1 MPASVVSEDPLTSR
15 SRYAVPGYSGY
26 IPGKVPEVAN
36 MGQRF
41 ALCNQ
46 HGVKSL
52 KGDAPQPAFSWKC
65 GGPRGHIPGYSG
77 HVPGKLEDRKE
88 TCSSQSAQAHQAL
101 PSPAR
106 NYQGTV
112 TPRPGSGKAVAAVVG
127 YSGHV
132 PGKHA
137 ENVVG
142 HSFAAANARAAVEES
157 GPGCH
162 TWKRSEAPGV
172 APHRLGAGA
181 APGKAVPG
189 YAGYVHGV
197 RPEPDIMGMPF
208 KAANE
213 HADKARLSTR
223 AKDASPKASGRAS
236 DRVISSGASVTSSKQ
251 SSVSKSR
258 SNGGPGKTRS

>member
-236 DRVISSGASVTSSKQ
+236 DRVISSE
-251 SSVSKSR
+251 
-258 SNGGPGKTRS
+258 